1 MRHILSRKLIHC
13 LRVGDLPGFRRH
25 FNLQTVYLRGL
36 EIAPVAGL
44 LPSCEGGD
52 AVAEFLHQNGFRTV
66 RSADSAG
73 WRALHYAALA
83 GNVEVLRGLLEQRA
97 DVNWRTSKDEPLLGF
112 PPWMAALDLAV
123 FFKHHA
129 ATELLLTAKAHLE
142 GGFSPAILAAATSD
156 SSEGIRLLCAAGARP
171 LARNLLGVSCLQC
184 AAGLAA
190 TAAVEE
196 LLLQGCWGTLDLSL
210 ALFDATWFRGG
221 SVELVQRLIAL
232 RANVD
237 FQVNL
242 ARDYRPLGRLLFAGK
257 CAVQVW
263 PENCSDHSGL
273 SSARQH
279 AADAGHQVGSIR
291 GRRSSDRGRRETGPQ
306 QLPALDRG

>member
-1 MRHILSRKLIHC
+1 MTSRA
-13 LRVGDLPGFRRH
+13 
-25 FNLQTVYLRGL
+25 Q
-36 EIAPVAGL
+36 
-44 LPSCEGGD
+44 
-52 AVAEFLHQNGFRTV
+52 
-66 RSADSAG
+66 
-73 WRALHYAALA
+73 
-83 GNVEVLRGLLEQRA
+83 
-97 DVNWRTSKDEPLLGF
+97 
-112 PPWMAALDLAV
+112 ALDLAV

-242 ARDYRPLGRLLFAGK
+242 ARDYRPLGRLPLCRKVRSTSLAGK
-257 CAVQVW
+257 
-263 PENCSDHSGL
+263 L
-273 SSARQH
+273 F
-279 AADAGHQVGSIR
+279 
-291 GRRSSDRGRRETGPQ
+291 
-306 QLPALDRG
+306 